1 MYRYLKP
8 LLMLYAILGLTV
20 KPAIAAST
28 EWQDLGGGKAR
39 LSAVLDPSTN
49 EISAM
54 VEIKLDEGWKT
65 YWREPGGSGIPP
77 QFDFS
82 SSKHFLPGEVLF
94 PTPQRLEASGA
105 VFAGY
110 KGTVRFPF
118 RGQMTGQGN
127 NGSIHLNLLAGV
139 CEEICIPAIAQFEIP
154 FSALLSSDP
163 ESQLGIGEAFKKV
176 PEEPGGDFK
185 ILGVSEDGEDRLTVE
200 VKIPEGEPEPA
211 LFAEG
216 PYGWYLPPAE
226 HVSTK
231 DGRAIFSVDIQDIP
245 EGASPAETKL
255 RYTVVQ
261 GDRGIEQWVSADK

>member
-1 MYRYLKP
+1 
-8 LLMLYAILGLTV
+8 MLYAIMSLTV
-20 KPAIAAST
+20 NSANAAST

-94 PTPQRLEASGA
+94 PIPQRLEASGA

-110 KGTVRFPF
+110 KDAVRFPF
-118 RGQMTGQGN
+118 RGKMTMPGN
-127 NGSIHLNLLAGV
+127 KGAIRLNLLAGV
-139 CEEICIPAIAQFEIP
+139 CEEICIPATAEFEIP
-154 FSALLSSDP
+154 FSALLTSDL
-163 ESQLGIGEAFKKV
+163 ESELGIGEAFKMV
-176 PEEPGGDFK
+176 PNEPGEDFM
-185 ILGVSEDGEDRLTVE
+185 IAGASQSDNDRLIVE
-200 VKIPEGEPEPA
+200 VKIPGGESVPA

-226 HVSTK
+226 HISTK

-255 RYTVVQ
+255 RFTVVQ